1 MIRGR
6 ELGVSM
12 IGVMLAGT
20 VASNAAVAKPE
31 KHDKADA
38 MFPHQLVHLDQGW
51 TDTERNQ
58 FYFTPQG
65 SYLIPYAWFLALEQ
79 PHQAKPFNSAKNIGR
94 IGYLVDDQA
103 YTASNPDGLPIGF
116 AKEPVPN
123 DEAWLGYTCAACH
136 TGELRAKGKAI
147 RIDGAPTLADFTLFN
162 QGLIEALHA
171 TLDQPLKFERFAQQV
186 LSTPNDTTKAAL
198 RLKVADQ
205 LTKMAQIFA
214 RSTPDTPYGYGRVDA
229 FGIIM
234 NEVFVRDLHQPL
246 NVKTPNAPV
255 SYPFLW
261 GTPQL
266 DFVQWNG
273 SANNPFGRNVG
284 EVLGTF
290 GEVTLTGPVAQ
301 LGTTT
306 ARARELFVLENLVAK
321 LTPPQWPEALLGKID
336 TEKAARGRALYTEY
350 RSGEPS
356 CESCHALRDTTG
368 QYPLTPAA
376 ENYFGAR
383 FVETQMIGL
392 ADIGTDPLM
401 ALNFATRKAFTGDLA
416 PLLPAPFTG
425 ASELPAPVLLSI
437 TVGMAA
443 NNSIAHAQPPFT
455 AAERAAL
462 IGYRV
467 KAPGLPPYAPKN
479 LAAYKARPIS
489 GIWATAPYLHNG
501 SVPNLYQLLL
511 PANERM
517 AVFGVGSHAFDSE
530 AVGYE
535 AEQEDHTFQFDTRL
549 PGNSNA
555 GHAYGTDL
563 TPDERWDLI
572 EFLKTL

>member
-1 MIRGR
+1 MSQGCA
-6 ELGVSM
+6 LKLTVVGLL
-12 IGVMLAGT
+12 LAGT
-20 VASNAAVAKPE
+20 FTSTTAFSDSAKHKPL
-31 KHDKADA
+31 HY
-38 MFPHQLVHLDQGW
+38 LDQGW
-51 TDTERNQ
+51 SDAERNQ

-65 SYLIPYAWFLALEQ
+65 SYLIPYKWYLALEQ
-79 PHQAKPFNSAKNIGR
+79 SRNKKPFNDAKHIAR
-94 IGYLVDDQA
+94 IGYLVDEQA
-103 YTASNPDGLPIGF
+103 YSTSNPDGLPIGF
-116 AKEPVPN
+116 AKEPVSG

-136 TGELRAKGKAI
+136 TGQVRFRGKNI
-147 RIDGAPTLADFTLFN
+147 RVDGAPTLADFTLFN
-162 QGLIEALHA
+162 QRLIESLQA
-171 TLDQPLKFERFAQQV
+171 TLDEPRKFERFAQKVLDNPDTVNKTTLRAQV
-186 LSTPNDTTKAAL
+186 VAQLDAMQQTFQRSTPN
-198 RLKVADQ
+198 
-205 LTKMAQIFA
+205 
-214 RSTPDTPYGYGRVDA
+214 TPYGSGRVDA

-234 NEVFVRDLHQPL
+234 NEVFARDLHQPL
-246 NVKTPNAPV
+246 NVKVPSAPV

-266 DFVQWNG
+266 DWAQWNG

-290 GEVTLTGPVAQ
+290 GSAALTGPIPQ
-301 LGTTT
+301 LGTNT

-321 LTPPQWPEALLGKID
+321 LTPPQWPEALLGKIEND
-336 TEKAARGRALYTEY
+336 KAARGRALYTAF
-350 RSGEPS
+350 SNGDPS
-356 CESCHALRDTTG
+356 CESCHALRDASG

-401 ALNFATRKAFTGDLA
+401 AMNFATRNAFTGDLA

-425 ASELPAPVLLSI
+425 ASVLPAPVLLSI

-443 NNSIAHAQPPFT
+443 NYSIATAQPPFSPV
-455 AAERAAL
+455 EKAAL

-467 KAPGLPPYAPKN
+467 KAAGLPPYAPKN
-479 LAAYKARPIS
+479 LLAYKARPIS

-511 PANERM
+511 PPAQR
-517 AVFGVGSHAFDSE
+517 VTRFGVGSYAFDAE
-530 AVGYE
+530 AVGYVSE
-535 AEQEDHTFQFDTRL
+535 REHESFLFDTRL

-555 GHAYGTDL
+555 GHDYGTDL
-563 TPDERWDLI
+563 SDDQRWDLI
-572 EFLKTL
+572 EFMKTL

>member
-1 MIRGR
+1 MTRVR
-6 ELGVSM
+6 EFGVTVV
-12 IGVMLAGT
+12 GVLLAGSL
-20 VASNAAVAKPE
+20 AAIAANAAAANHTQP
-31 KHDKADA
+31 
-38 MFPHQLVHLDQGW
+38 LYLDQGW
-51 TDTERNQ
+51 NDTERNQ

-79 PHQAKPFNSAKNIGR
+79 AQNSKPFNDAKHIAR

-116 AKEPVPN
+116 AKEPVSN
-123 DEAWLGYTCAACH
+123 GDAWLGYTCAACH
-136 TGELRAKGKAI
+136 TGEVRFRGKNI
-147 RIDGAPTLADFTLFN
+147 RVDGAPTLADFTLFN
-162 QGLIEALHA
+162 QRLIEALQA
-171 TLDQPLKFERFAQQV
+171 TLNQPRKFERFAQQV
-186 LSTPNDTTKAAL
+186 LSTPDATSKAAL
-198 RLKVADQ
+198 RAQVAAQ
-205 LTKMAQIFA
+205 LDVMQQIYQ
-214 RSTPDTPYGYGRVDA
+214 RSTPTVPYGNGRVDA

-234 NEVFVRDLHQPL
+234 NEVFARDLHQPL
-246 NVKTPNAPV
+246 NVKVPTAQV

-290 GEVTLTGPVAQ
+290 GQATLTGPIAQ
-301 LGTTT
+301 LGTNT
-306 ARARELFVLENLVAK
+306 ARARELFMLENLVAK
-321 LTPPQWPEALLGKID
+321 LAPPQWPEALLGKID
-336 TEKAARGRALYTEY
+336 SEKAARGRALYSAY
-350 RSGEPS
+350 RNGEPS
-356 CESCHALRDTTG
+356 CESCHSLRDASG

-376 ENYFGAR
+376 ENLFGVQ

-401 ALNFATRKAFTGDLA
+401 ALNFATRNAFTGDLA

-425 ASELPAPVLLSI
+425 ASVLPAPVLLSI

-443 NNSIAHAQPPFT
+443 NYSIATAQPPFA
-455 AAERAAL
+455 AAEKAAL
-462 IGYRV
+462 IGYRI
-467 KAPGLPPYAPKN
+467 KAPGLPPYVPKN

-511 PANERM
+511 PPAQRM
-517 AVFGVGSHAFDSE
+517 TLFGVGSHDFDAD
-530 AVGYE
+530 AVGYVS
-535 AEQEDHTFQFDTRL
+535 EDEDATFLFDTGL

-555 GHAYGTDL
+555 GHDYGTDL
-563 TPDERWDLI
+563 TADQRWDLI

>member
-1 MIRGR
+1 MKRMQNFG
-6 ELGVSM
+6 
-12 IGVMLAGT
+12 IGMVGIVLAGT
-20 VASNAAVAKPE
+20 LVGAR
-31 KHDKADA
+31 ADA
-38 MFPHQLVHLDQGW
+38 EHHKPLIYLDQGW
-51 TDTERNQ
+51 TEAERNQ

-65 SYLIPYAWFLALEQ
+65 SYLIPYAWYLALEQ
-79 PHQAKPFNSAKNIGR
+79 PRNSKLFNSAKYIDR
-94 IGYLVDDQA
+94 VGYLVDDKA
-103 YTASNPDGLPIGF
+103 YSASNPDGLPVGF
-116 AKEPVPN
+116 AREPVAN
-123 DEAWLGYTCAACH
+123 GEAWLGYTCAACH
-136 TGELRAKGKAI
+136 TGEVHFKGRAI
-147 RIDGAPTLADFTLFN
+147 RVDGAPTLADFTQFN
-162 QGLIEALHA
+162 QGLVDALQA
-171 TLDQPLKFERFAQQV
+171 TLDQPRKFERFAQRVLTDPGDANKATLRAQV
-186 LSTPNDTTKAAL
+186 VTQLGVMQQTLQRSTPN
-198 RLKVADQ
+198 
-205 LTKMAQIFA
+205 
-214 RSTPDTPYGYGRVDA
+214 TPYGYGRVDA

-234 NEVFVRDLHQPL
+234 NEVFARDLHQPL
-246 NVKTPNAPV
+246 NVKTPTAPV

-290 GEVTLTGPVAQ
+290 GDVTLTGPVAQ

-306 ARARELFVLENLVAK
+306 ARGRELFALESLVAK
-321 LTPPQWPEALLGKID
+321 LAPPQWPEALLGKID
-336 TEKAARGRALYTEY
+336 SEKAARGRALYSAY
-350 RSGEPS
+350 RNGEPS
-356 CESCHALRDTTG
+356 CESCHTLRDATTG

-376 ENYFGAR
+376 ENRFGVQ

-401 ALNFATRKAFTGDLA
+401 ALNFATRTAFTGDLA

-425 ASELPAPVLLSI
+425 ASALPAPVLLSI

-443 NNSIAHAQPPFT
+443 NYSIATAQPPFT

-462 IGYRV
+462 IGYRI
-467 KAPGLPPYAPKN
+467 KAAGLPPYLPKN

-511 PANERM
+511 PPTQR
-517 AVFGVGSHAFDSE
+517 VTTFDVGSHAFDAE

-535 AEQEDHTFQFDTRL
+535 SEHEEHTFRFDTRL

-555 GHAYGTDL
+555 GHDYGTDFSS
-563 TPDERWDLI
+563 DERWDLV

>member
-1 MIRGR
+1 MKRMRNFG
-6 ELGVSM
+6 
-12 IGVMLAGT
+12 IGTAGIVL
-20 VASNAAVAKPE
+20 VAMVGAPANAENHKP
-31 KHDKADA
+31 
-38 MFPHQLVHLDQGW
+38 LIYLDQGW
-51 TDTERNQ
+51 TEAERNQ

-65 SYLIPYAWFLALEQ
+65 SYLIPYAWYLALEQ
-79 PHQAKPFNSAKNIGR
+79 AQNSKPFNSAKYIDR
-94 IGYLVDDQA
+94 VGYLVDEKA
-103 YTASNPDGLPIGF
+103 YSASNPDGLPVGF
-116 AKEPVPN
+116 AREPVAN
-123 DEAWLGYTCAACH
+123 GDAWLGYTCAACH
-136 TGELRAKGKAI
+136 TGEVQFKGKAI
-147 RIDGAPTLADFTLFN
+147 RVDGAPTLADFTQFN
-162 QGLIEALHA
+162 QGLVDALQA
-171 TLDQPLKFERFAQQV
+171 TLDQPRKFERFAQQV
-186 LSTPNDTTKAAL
+186 LTDPSDANKATLRAQVVTQLGVMQQTLQRSTPN
-198 RLKVADQ
+198 
-205 LTKMAQIFA
+205 
-214 RSTPDTPYGYGRVDA
+214 TPYGYGRVDA

-234 NEVFVRDLHQPL
+234 NEVFARDLHQPL
-246 NVKTPNAPV
+246 NVKTPSAPV

-290 GEVTLTGPVAQ
+290 GNVTLTGPVAQ

-306 ARARELFVLENLVAK
+306 ARGRELFALESLVAK
-321 LTPPQWPEALLGKID
+321 LAPPQWPEALLGKID
-336 TEKAARGRALYTEY
+336 REKAARGRTLYSAY
-350 RSGEPS
+350 RNGEPS
-356 CESCHALRDTTG
+356 CESCHTLRDATTG

-376 ENYFGAR
+376 ENRFSVQ

-401 ALNFATRKAFTGDLA
+401 ALNFATRTAFTGDLA

-425 ASELPAPVLLSI
+425 ASALPAPVLLSI

-443 NNSIAHAQPPFT
+443 NYSLATAQPPFS

-462 IGYRV
+462 IGYRI
-467 KAPGLPPYAPKN
+467 KAAGLPPYLPKN

-511 PANERM
+511 PPTQR
-517 AVFGVGSHAFDSE
+517 VTTFYVGSHAFDVE

-535 AEQEDHTFQFDTRL
+535 TEHEENTFRFDTRL

-555 GHAYGTDL
+555 GHDYGTDL
-563 TPDERWDLI
+563 SSDERWDLI
-572 EFLKTL
+572 EYLKTL

>member
-1 MIRGR
+1 MKCVRKCGTWMTAILLTVGFAATAAP
-6 ELGVSM
+6 
-12 IGVMLAGT
+12 AGSEHRNIYNQP
-20 VASNAAVAKPE
+20 VYLE
-31 KHDKADA
+31 
-38 MFPHQLVHLDQGW
+38 QGW
-51 TDTERNQ
+51 TDAERNR

-79 PHQAKPFNSAKNIGR
+79 PHNAKPFNAAKHIAR
-94 IGYLVDDQA
+94 IGYLIDDQA
-103 YTASNPDGLPIGF
+103 YSASNPDGLPIGF
-116 AKEPVPN
+116 AKEPVANGEP
-123 DEAWLGYTCAACH
+123 WLGYTCAACH
-136 TGELRAKGKAI
+136 TGQVRFKGKTI
-147 RIDGAPTLADFTLFN
+147 RVDGAPTLADFTLFN
-162 QGLIEALHA
+162 RRLIHSLHE
-171 TLDQPLKFERFAQQV
+171 TLTRPRKFERFAQRV
-186 LSTPNDTTKAAL
+186 LGDSDASRVEAL
-198 RLKVADQ
+198 RVEVAAQ
-205 LTKMAQIFA
+205 LEAMKQIFQ
-214 RSTPDTPYGYGRVDA
+214 RSTSEVPYGHGRVDA

-246 NVKTPNAPV
+246 NFRTPNAPV

-290 GEVTLTGPVAQ
+290 GRVALTGPVTQ
-301 LGTTT
+301 LGTST
-306 ARARELFVLENLVAK
+306 ARARELFVLERLLAK
-321 LTPPQWPEALLGKID
+321 LTPPAWPESLLGKID
-336 TEKAARGRALYTEY
+336 RERAARGRTLYSAF
-350 RSGEPS
+350 RNGKAS
-356 CESCHALRDTTG
+356 CESCHALPDASG

-376 ENYFGAR
+376 ENYFGVQ
-383 FVETQMIGL
+383 FVETKMVSL

-401 ALNFATRKAFTGDLA
+401 ALNFATRTALTGELA
-416 PLLPAPFTG
+416 PWLPAPFTG
-425 ASELPAPVLLSI
+425 ASVLPAPVLLSI

-443 NNSIAHAQPPFT
+443 NNSITLAQPPFT
-455 AAERAAL
+455 AAERAEL

-467 KAPGLPPYAPKN
+467 KAAGLPPYAPKN

-511 PANERM
+511 PPQERVTGF
-517 AVFGVGSHAFDSE
+517 ALDGSYTFNAR
-530 AVGYE
+530 AVGFV
-535 AEQEDHTFQFDTRL
+535 ADRDHRFFRFDTRL

-555 GHAYGTDL
+555 GHDYGTDL
-563 TPDERWDLI
+563 TRQERWDLI

>member
-1 MIRGR
+1 MSQGR
-6 ELGVSM
+6 DSKLTV
-12 IGVMLAGT
+12 IGLMLAGAFT
-20 VASNAAVAKPE
+20 ASAAI
-31 KHDKADA
+31 ADSNNHKR
-38 MFPHQLVHLDQGW
+38 PIYLDQGW
-51 TDTERNQ
+51 SDAERNQ

-65 SYLIPYAWFLALEQ
+65 SYLLPYQWFLALEQ
-79 PHQAKPFNSAKNIGR
+79 ARNSKPFNSAKHIAD
-94 IGYLVDDQA
+94 IGYLVDDEA
-103 YTASNPDGLPIGF
+103 GNTSNPDGLPIGF

-123 DEAWLGYTCAACH
+123 GEAWLGYTCAACH
-136 TGELRAKGKAI
+136 TGEVRYRGKNI
-147 RIDGAPTLADFTLFN
+147 RVDGAPTLADFTLFN
-162 QGLIEALHA
+162 QRLIDSLQA
-171 TLDQPLKFERFAQQV
+171 TLDQPRKFERFAQQV
-186 LSTPNDTTKAAL
+186 LSNPDDTNKAAL
-198 RLKVADQ
+198 RAQVTEQRDAML
-205 LTKMAQIFA
+205 QIFQ
-214 RSTPDTPYGYGRVDA
+214 RSTPYTPYGNGRVDA

-246 NVKTPNAPV
+246 NVKVPDAPV

-266 DFVQWNG
+266 DWVQWNG

-290 GEVTLTGPVAQ
+290 GKVALTGPIAQ
-301 LGTTT
+301 LGTNT

-321 LTPPQWPEALLGKID
+321 LTPPQWPEALLGKIEN
-336 TEKAARGRALYTEY
+336 EKAARGRALYSAF
-350 RSGEPS
+350 RNGEPS
-356 CESCHALRDTTG
+356 CESCHALRDASG

-376 ENYFGAR
+376 ENFFGAR

-401 ALNFATRKAFTGDLA
+401 ARNFATRNAFTGDLA
-416 PLLPAPFTG
+416 PLLPVPFTG
-425 ASELPAPVLLSI
+425 ASTLPAPVLLSI

-443 NNSIAHAQPPFT
+443 NYSVATAQPPFA

-467 KAPGLPPYAPKN
+467 KASGLPPYTPKN
-479 LAAYKARPIS
+479 LLAYKARPIS

-511 PANERM
+511 PPAQR
-517 AVFGVGSHAFDSE
+517 VTRFSVGSYTFDAD
-530 AVGYE
+530 AVGYVSGRDE
-535 AEQEDHTFQFDTRL
+535 RTFLFDTRL

-555 GHAYGTDL
+555 GHDYGTDL
-563 TPDERWDLI
+563 TDEQRQDLI
-572 EFLKTL
+572 EYMKTL

>member
-1 MIRGR
+1 MIRAR
-6 ELGVSM
+6 EFGISI
-12 IGVMLAGT
+12 IGMMLAST
-20 VASNAAVAKPE
+20 VVLAGPDG
-31 KHDKADA
+31 HDKEKSGKKDNT
-38 MFPHQLVHLDQGW
+38 VYLDQGW
-51 TDTERNQ
+51 TDAERNQ

-65 SYLIPYAWFLALEQ
+65 SYLIPYTWYLALEQ
-79 PHQAKPFNSAKNIGR
+79 PDSKKQFNSAKNIEH
-94 IGYLVDDQA
+94 IGYLVDDDA
-103 YTASNPDGLPIGF
+103 YTPSNPDGLPVGF
-116 AKEPVPN
+116 AKEPVA
-123 DEAWLGYTCAACH
+123 DGEAWLGYTCAACH
-136 TGELRAKGKAI
+136 TGEVHFKGKTI
-147 RIDGAPTLADFTLFN
+147 RVDGAPTLADFTLFN
-162 QGLIEALHA
+162 QRLIAALQA
-171 TLDQPLKFERFAQQV
+171 TLDQPHKFERFAQRV
-186 LSTPNDTTKAAL
+186 LSNPDTTNQAAL
-198 RLKVADQ
+198 RVKVEEQ
-205 LTKMAQIFA
+205 LDRMERIFQ
-214 RSTPDTPYGYGRVDA
+214 RSTPDFPYGYGRVDA

-246 NVKTPNAPV
+246 NFKAPNAPV

-290 GEVTLTGPVAQ
+290 GQVALTGPIAQ

-306 ARARELFVLENLVAK
+306 ARARELFVLEKLVAK
-321 LTPPQWPEALLGKID
+321 LAPPQWPEALLGKINS
-336 TEKAARGRALYTEY
+336 EKAARGRALYTGY
-350 RSGEPS
+350 RNGEPS
-356 CESCHALRDTTG
+356 CESCHALRDAGG

-376 ENYFGAR
+376 ENFFGVQ

-401 ALNFATRKAFTGDLA
+401 ALNFAARTAFTGDLA

-425 ASELPAPVLLSI
+425 ASALPAPVLLSI

-443 NNSIAHAQPPFT
+443 NNSIARAQPPFT
-455 AAERAAL
+455 AAERAEL

-467 KAPGLPPYAPKN
+467 KAAGLPPYAPKN

-511 PANERM
+511 PPNER
-517 AVFGVGSHAFDSE
+517 VTSFEVDSSYTFDAK
-530 AVGYE
+530 AVGYV
-535 AEQEDHTFQFDTRL
+535 ADHDRHSFRLDTHL

-555 GHAYGTDL
+555 GHDYGTDL
-563 TPDERWDLI
+563 TPAQRWDLI

>member
-1 MIRGR
+1 MRRTRKVGI
-6 ELGVSM
+6 SIM
-12 IGVMLAGT
+12 GVMLAST
-20 VASNAAVAKPE
+20 VAIAEPE
-31 KHDKADA
+31 GHDKTVY
-38 MFPHQLVHLDQGW
+38 LEQGW
-51 TDTERNQ
+51 TDAERNQ

-65 SYLIPYAWFLALEQ
+65 SYLIPYTWYLALEQ
-79 PHQAKPFNSAKNIGR
+79 ADGKKPFNSAKNIER

-103 YTASNPDGLPIGF
+103 YSASNPDGLPVGF
-116 AKEPVPN
+116 AKEPVVDGEP
-123 DEAWLGYTCAACH
+123 WLGYTCAACH
-136 TGELRAKGKAI
+136 TGEVRYKDTTLRV
-147 RIDGAPTLADFTLFN
+147 DGAPTLADFTQFN
-162 QGLIEALHA
+162 QGLIAALQA
-171 TLDQPLKFERFAQQV
+171 TLDEPRKFERFAQRV
-186 LSTPNDTTKAAL
+186 LTNPDVTSQAEL
-198 RLKVADQ
+198 RTKVAAQ
-205 LTKMAQIFA
+205 LGEMTQIFQ

-290 GEVTLTGPVAQ
+290 GKVALTGPVAQ

-306 ARARELFVLENLVAK
+306 ARARELFTLEQLVAK
-321 LTPPQWPEALLGKID
+321 LTAPQWPEALLGKID
-336 TEKAARGRALYTEY
+336 SEKAARGRTLYTEY
-350 RSGEPS
+350 RNGEPS
-356 CESCHALRDTTG
+356 CESCHALRDASG

-376 ENYFGAR
+376 ENYFGMQ

-392 ADIGTDPLM
+392 SDIGTDPLM
-401 ALNFATRKAFTGDLA
+401 ALNFAARKAFTGELA
-416 PLLPAPFTG
+416 PFLPAPFTG

-443 NNSIAHAQPPFT
+443 NYSLATAQPPFSP
-455 AAERAAL
+455 AERAAL

-467 KAPGLPPYAPKN
+467 KAAGLPPYAPKN

-489 GIWATAPYLHNG
+489 GIWATAPFLHNG

-511 PANERM
+511 PPAQRVT
-517 AVFGVGSHAFDSE
+517 VFDVGSHDFDAK
-530 AVGYE
+530 AVGYDSEHE
-535 AEQEDHTFQFDTRL
+535 AKSFRFDTRL

-555 GHAYGTDL
+555 GHDYGTDL
-563 TPDERWDLI
+563 TRAQRWDLI